1 MNPKK
6 REHSPATKKRLAKN
20 NAQHYHLQ
28 KQLGNELKEMTP
40 EAFLKLA
47 DSVAGS
53 NRELIHTL
61 NAVKLYVSSLLDN
74 NAQLQQQLQN
84 GQDQQMDV
92 NMRSDHE
99 EDAQNGGLPRSQALD
114 GSDSNLETGGQAIL
128 HAMGS
133 ISEVDH
139 RKGKK
144 GVGVWPKGKDENGT
158 VPPTPIPDI
167 SPHDSFLRQ
176 AIEKL
181 IALTKE
187 SVMATEGVL
196 REEQI
201 KRLNTVHDFIVN
213 VIDDMRKSQEFS

>member
-1 MNPKK
+1 MNRKK
-6 REHSPATKKRLAKN
+6 REHSPATKKWLAKN

-28 KQLGNELKEMTP
+28 KQLGKELKEMIP
-40 EAFLKLA
+40 EGFLKQA

-61 NAVKLYVSSLLDN
+61 NAVKLYVSSLLHN
-74 NAQLQQQLQN
+74 NAQLQLQLQN
-84 GQDQQMDV
+84 DQDQQMEVD
-92 NMRSDHE
+92 MRSDHE
-99 EDAQNGGLPRSQALD
+99 EDAQHGGLPRPQALD
-114 GSDSNLETGGQAIL
+114 RSDSNLETGGQATL
-128 HAMGS
+128 HAMVS
-133 ISEVDH
+133 IFEVDH
-139 RKGKK
+139 GKGKK
-144 GVGVWPKGKDENGT
+144 GVGVWPKGKVEKGML
-158 VPPTPIPDI
+158 PLTPIPDI

-196 REEQI
+196 QEEQI
-201 KRLNTVHDFIVN
+201 KRLSTVHDFIVD